1 MIEEKLERIATS
13 LEKIAD
19 ALTGGAIQMPI
30 PFPKPE
36 VEEKAK
42 PTLKPAKEATEEP
55 LAVDSSKEL
64 SRAELL
70 AECERLGVEV
80 DKKKSTTAIQKLL
93 DAAKN
98 GSVTKEKE
106 PEVVVEAGV
115 VEAKDDIVK
124 KAEVKAASEKD
135 YELDEV
141 RKVVL
146 DFAKTNGAD
155 AVIEIVRKASE
166 GAKKKL
172 VELTQKEL
180 NTVVKLV
187 KGE

>member
-1 MIEEKLERIATS
+1 MIEEKLERIANS
-13 LEKIAD
+13 LEKISD
-19 ALTGGAIQMPI
+19 ALAGGAVQMPI
-30 PFPKPE
+30 PFPTKPE
-36 VEEKAK
+36 VEGKAK
-42 PTLKPAKEATEEP
+42 PTAKPVKETTKEP
-55 LAVDSSKEL
+55 LAVESSPKEL

-80 DKKKSTTAIQKLL
+80 DKKKSTSAIQKIL
-93 DAAKN
+93 DSAKCEN
-98 GSVTKEKE
+98 TAKE
-106 PEVVVEAGV
+106 PEVVVEAEV
-115 VEAKDDIVK
+115 VEAKEDIVQ
-124 KAEVKAASEKD
+124 KADEKAASKKD